1 MIKKPLAIVVLGS
14 LLVGC
19 NQNRNDEYSCM
30 YSDKSGNILV
40 STTKEYIIDGKQ
52 KIKISKEKNDR
63 IIAVKYP
70 DTKYSVTYT
79 FYKRT
84 KKYSVAFKRDGD
96 VFILDCAQLN

>member
-1 MIKKPLAIVVLGS
+1 MKKLLAIVVLGS

-30 YSDKSGNILV
+30 HSDKSGSTLV
-40 STTKEYIIDGKQ
+40 SITKEYIIDGKQ
-52 KIKISKEKNDR
+52 KIKISKETNDR
-63 IIAVKYP
+63 IIAVLYP
-70 DTKYSVTYT
+70 DTKYSATYT

-84 KKYSVAFKRDGD
+84 KKYSVAFKKSGD